1 MIRIPYRDPSINIER
16 DETDSLR
23 FDNNDEEPVQDLRNT
38 INIIEDQSAM
48 NGSLLLDS
56 INDGNNLDQMSDYDR
71 LGSMD

>member
-1 MIRIPYRDPSINIER
+1 LIRIPYRDPSINIER

>member
-23 FDNNDEEPVQDLRNT
+23 FDNNDGEPVQDLRNT
-38 INIIEDQSAM
+38 ININEDQSAM

-56 INDGNNLDQMSDYDR
+56 INDGNNLD
-71 LGSMD
+71 